1 MAQLLQDEADT
12 SSDASSLYDEIE
24 PLALAQLAAGNADA
38 RTQFLALL
46 ERCAD
51 AERQAAQ
58 AQDAIAAMALSVAE
72 VGTAHAP
79 ARAIAQTAS
88 KRGAAHARTADA
100 IAAAAAA
107 CAAMTGDEPTLDAND
122 ADAAVDAARRRLRG
136 RGTKHEDRRVAL
148 RDAYRQRDAS
158 REVAARGCHRTDAK
172 RARAVAA
179 AVTAL
184 QRAERAHLAERLSA
198 VVAADDHTATARAKR
213 RAFAATRSSAAGARR
228 HDAALRVLDWC
239 DARRAE
245 RRDDVAQAPPAKA
258 AKAVEALFD
267 ASSKVTATEYD
278 VAAAS
283 TVYGRARRDTLAA
296 IGAHRSTPSVESPLV
311 AECLARLFANSVD
324 AKDARDAAQAMA
336 LAATF
341 CADGAS
347 TPLVEGAVFRAV
359 WKSTRAPGAPD
370 NSSLSHFSAM
380 TRPSTRRKLIFT
392 QVPRRGAGGHQSC
405 RERRLLGRAAADGR
419 RVRAAPDAVV
429 RGGRVGPRA
438 GTKGCRRR
446 RRPRPDGAL
455 QPPRGDGALDAVAG

>member
-1 MAQLLQDEADT
+1 MAQLVLDDEANT
-12 SSDASSLYDEIE
+12 SSDASSLYDEID
-24 PLALAQLAAGNADA
+24 PSALAQLAAGNASA

-46 ERCAD
+46 DRCAE
-51 AERQAAQ
+51 AERNAAV
-58 AQDAIAAMALSVAE
+58 AQDAIAVMASSVAE

-79 ARAIAQTAS
+79 ALAIAQTAS

-100 IAAAAAA
+100 IAAAAAV
-107 CAAMTGDEPTLDAND
+107 CAAMTGDEPSDAND

-136 RGTKHEDRRVAL
+136 RGARHEDRRVAL

-158 REVAARGCHRTDAK
+158 REAAARACHRTDAK

-213 RAFAATRSSAAGARR
+213 RAFAETRSSAAGARR

-245 RRDDVAQAPPAKA
+245 RRDDVAQAPPEKA
-258 AKAVEALFD
+258 AQAVEALFD
-267 ASSKVTATEYD
+267 ASSKLVATEDD

-324 AKDARDAAQAMA
+324 ARDARDAAQAMA

-341 CADGAS
+341 CAAGAS
-347 TPLVEGAVFRAV
+347 TPLVEGAVFRDAARAAINRVGSDNFWDEQLLTGAEAELRLTRLDVNDVDDAV
-359 WKSTRAPGAPD
+359 DHVQTVLFNRLVATAHS
-370 NSSLSHFSAM
+370 M
-380 TRPSTRRKLIFT
+380 
-392 QVPRRGAGGHQSC
+392 
-405 RERRLLGRAAADGR
+405 RLLG
-419 RVRAAPDAVV
+419 VELEVV
-429 RGGRVGPRA
+429 RRFADRSARLYQLPRA
-438 GTKGCRRR
+438 RRHAAR
-446 RRPRPDGAL
+446 ETL
-455 QPPRGDGALDAVAG
+455 L

>member
-1 MAQLLQDEADT
+1 MAQLLQDDEADT
-12 SSDASSLYDEIE
+12 SSDASSLYDEID
-24 PLALAQLAAGNADA
+24 PSALAQLAAGNADA
-38 RTQFLALL
+38 RAQFLALL
-46 ERCAD
+46 DKCAA
-51 AERQAAQ
+51 AERDAAA
-58 AQDAIAAMALSVAE
+58 AQDAIAAMASTVAE
-72 VGTAHAP
+72 VGNAHAP
-79 ARAIAQTAS
+79 AVAIAQTAS

-136 RGTKHEDRRVAL
+136 RGAKHEDRRVAL
-148 RDAYRQRDAS
+148 RDAYRQRDVA
-158 REVAARGCHRTDAK
+158 REAAARACHRTDAK

-198 VVAADDHTATARAKR
+198 VVAADDHRKTARAKR
-213 RAFAATRSSAAGARR
+213 RAFAATRSSAVGARR

-245 RRDDVAQAPPAKA
+245 RRDDVAQAPPEKA
-258 AKAVEALFD
+258 AIAVEALFD
-267 ASSKVTATEYD
+267 ATSKVVATEDD

-341 CADGAS
+341 CAAGAS
-347 TPLVEGAVFRAV
+347 TPLVEGAVFRDAA
-359 WKSTRAPGAPD
+359 RAAIG
-370 NSSLSHFSAM
+370 
-380 TRPSTRRKLIFT
+380 
-392 QVPRRGAGGHQSC
+392 RRGNDEFWDEQLLTGAESELRLTRLSEDVNDVDDAVDHVQTVLFNRLVATAHSM
-405 RERRLLGRAAADGR
+405 RLLGEDLEAVRRFADR
-419 RVRAAPDAVV
+419 SARLYQL
-429 RGGRVGPRA
+429 PRA
-438 GTKGCRRR
+438 RRHAAR
-446 RRPRPDGAL
+446 ETL
-455 QPPRGDGALDAVAG
+455 LS

>member
-1 MAQLLQDEADT
+1 MAQLLQDDEADT
-12 SSDASSLYDEIE
+12 SSDASSLYDEID
-24 PLALAQLAAGNADA
+24 PSALAQLAANNASA

-46 ERCAD
+46 DKCAA
-51 AERQAAQ
+51 AERDAAA
-58 AQDAIAAMALSVAE
+58 AQDAIAAMASSVAE

-79 ARAIAQTAS
+79 AFAIAQTAS

-100 IAAAAAA
+100 IAAAAAV

-122 ADAAVDAARRRLRG
+122 AEAAVDAARRRLRG
-136 RGTKHEDRRVAL
+136 RGAKHEDRRVAL

-158 REVAARGCHRTDAK
+158 REAAARACHRIDAK

-258 AKAVEALFD
+258 AQAVEALFD
-267 ASSKVTATEYD
+267 AASKRTATEED

-311 AECLARLFANSVD
+311 AECLARLFANAVD

-341 CADGAS
+341 CAAGAS
-347 TPLVEGAVFRAV
+347 TPLVEGAVFRDAARAAISRIGSDAFWDEQLLTGAESELRLTRLFQEGAWDRGQETRDVDDAV
-359 WKSTRAPGAPD
+359 DHVQTVLFNRLVATAHS
-370 NSSLSHFSAM
+370 M
-380 TRPSTRRKLIFT
+380 
-392 QVPRRGAGGHQSC
+392 
-405 RERRLLGRAAADGR
+405 RLLGEDLEAVRRFADR
-419 RVRAAPDAVV
+419 SARLYQL
-429 RGGRVGPRA
+429 PRA
-438 GTKGCRRR
+438 RRHAAR
-446 RRPRPDGAL
+446 ETL
-455 QPPRGDGALDAVAG
+455 LS

>member
-1 MAQLLQDEADT
+1 MRAQ
-12 SSDASSLYDEIE
+12 
-24 PLALAQLAAGNADA
+24 
-38 RTQFLALL
+38 QFLALL
-46 ERCAD
+46 DRCAA
-51 AERQAAQ
+51 AERDAAA
-58 AQDAIAAMALSVAE
+58 AQDAIAAMASSVAE

-79 ARAIAQTAS
+79 AFAIAQTAS

-100 IAAAAAA
+100 IAAAAAV

-122 ADAAVDAARRRLRG
+122 ADAAVDAARPRPRG
-136 RGTKHEDRRVAL
+136 RGAKHEDRRVAL
-148 RDAYRQRDAS
+148 RDAYRQRDAA
-158 REVAARGCHRTDAK
+158 REAAARACHRTDAK

-267 ASSKVTATEYD
+267 ASSKLTATEDD

-311 AECLARLFANSVD
+311 AECLARLFANAWTPRTRGTRRRPWPSRRRS
-324 AKDARDAAQAMA
+324 APPGRARRSSRARCSGMRR
-336 LAATF
+336 
-341 CADGAS
+341 GRPS
-347 TPLVEGAVFRAV
+347 IVEGATTFWDEQLLTGAESELRLTRLFEDVNDVDDAV
-359 WKSTRAPGAPD
+359 DHVQTVLFNRLVATAHS
-370 NSSLSHFSAM
+370 M
-380 TRPSTRRKLIFT
+380 
-392 QVPRRGAGGHQSC
+392 
-405 RERRLLGRAAADGR
+405 RLLGEEEDRGGPPLRRPLRAALS
-419 RVRAAPDAVV
+419 VAAGAAQ
-429 RGGRVGPRA
+429 RRA
-438 GTKGCRRR
+438 GDRVVISRFSVLLCPRLCIKRR
-446 RRPRPDGAL
+446 
-455 QPPRGDGALDAVAG
+455 